1 MVKTIVKFKIKIKTL
16 RVLVVFKPKR
26 KRDNFETFSLISGDV
41 TLYVQLRTVDD
52 KMTDSTLL
60 TNFPESMLCYKIPVS
75 TYVLM
80 IMNPFG
86 F

>member
-1 MVKTIVKFKIKIKTL
+1 M
-16 RVLVVFKPKR
+16 VFKPKR
-26 KRDNFETFSLISGDV
+26 KRDNFETFFLLISGDV
-41 TLYVQLRTVDD
+41 TLYVQLTTVDD
-52 KMTDSTLL
+52 KMIDSTLL
-60 TNFPESMLCYKIPVS
+60 TNFPESILCYKIPVS

>member
-1 MVKTIVKFKIKIKTL
+1 M
-16 RVLVVFKPKR
+16 VFKPKR
-26 KRDNFETFSLISGDV
+26 KRDTFETFSLISGDV
-41 TLYVQLRTVDD
+41 TLYVQLTTVDV
-52 KMTDSTLL
+52 L
-60 TNFPESMLCYKIPVS
+60 TNFPESILCYKIPVS

>member
-1 MVKTIVKFKIKIKTL
+1 M
-16 RVLVVFKPKR
+16 VFKPKR
-26 KRDNFETFSLISGDV
+26 KRDNFETFFLLISGDV
-41 TLYVQLRTVDD
+41 TLYVQLTTVDD
-52 KMTDSTLL
+52 KMIDSTLF

>member
-1 MVKTIVKFKIKIKTL
+1 M
-16 RVLVVFKPKR
+16 VFKPKR

-41 TLYVQLRTVDD
+41 TLYVQLTTVDD
-52 KMTDSTLL
+52 KMIDSTLL
-60 TNFPESMLCYKIPVS
+60 TNFPESILCYKIPVI

-86 F
+86 FKFVKLLFFYYS